1 MAVMVEAREIA
12 VRDFFPDYGTVK
24 QVKKQL
30 GDKIEITFENGTV
43 ITPDPETEFLVD
55 QGGRF

>member
-1 MAVMVEAREIA
+1 MALMIPASEIA
-12 VRDFFPDYGTVK
+12 VRDYCPDYGHVK

-43 ITPDPETEFLVD
+43 ITPDKESEILVD